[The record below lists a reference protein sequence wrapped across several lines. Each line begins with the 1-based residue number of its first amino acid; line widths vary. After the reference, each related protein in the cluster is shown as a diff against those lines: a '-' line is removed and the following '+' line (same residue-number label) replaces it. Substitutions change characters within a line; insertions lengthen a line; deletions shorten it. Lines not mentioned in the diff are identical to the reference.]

1 MKDIKL
7 KPLKIGHKGASSIAP
22 ENTLSAFRKAIDLN
36 ADYVEFDLHL
46 TRDNEIVICHDA
58 DTLRTTGIKK
68 VIKETTLEELQ
79 KLDAGQGEKIPT
91 LKELIKLTKGKL
103 NLQPEIKAQ
112 GMVEMIVDMFKR
124 NNLIDTTIISSFDFT
139 ELIKVKE
146 LDSKIKIGYLIPS
159 EITRINL
166 FKRYIRKA
174 LKNDFYAIHPHYN
187 SLTPEIM
194 NDVHDNGLKI
204 NVWTVD
210 EEKIIRKLIEF
221 GVDGIITDDLNLLN
235 KIIEDLF

>member
-1 MKDIKL
+1 MM
-7 KPLKIGHKGASSIAP
+7 KPLKIGHKGASLITP
-22 ENTLSAFRKAIDLN
+22 ENTLLAFQKAIDLK

-68 VIKETTLEELQ
+68 VIKETTLGELQ
-79 KLDAGQGEKIPT
+79 RLDAGQGEKIPT
-91 LKELIKLTKGKL
+91 LKELIQLSKGKL

-112 GMVEMIVDMFKR
+112 GMDELIVDMLKR
-124 NNLIDTTIISSFDFT
+124 NNLMDTTIISSFDLT
-139 ELIKVKE
+139 ELLKVKA
-146 LDSKIKIGYLIPS
+146 LDSRIKIGYLIPS

-166 FKRYIRKA
+166 FKRFIHKA

-187 SLTPEIM
+187 SLTPEIV
-194 NDVHDNGLKI
+194 NDAHDNGLKI

-210 EEKIIRKLIEF
+210 EEEIIRKLIEF
-221 GVDGIITDDLNLLN
+221 GVDGIITDDLDLLN
-235 KIIEDLF
+235 KILENLF

>member
-1 MKDIKL
+1 MI
-7 KPLKIGHKGASSIAP
+7 KPLKIGHKGASLVAP
-22 ENTLSAFRKAIDLN
+22 ENTLLAFQKAIDLK

-68 VIKETTLEELQ
+68 VIKETTLGELQ
-79 KLDAGQGEKIPT
+79 RLDAGEGEKIPT
-91 LKELIKLTKGKL
+91 LKELIKLSKGKL

-112 GMVEMIVDMFKR
+112 GMAELIVDMLKR
-124 NNLIDTTIISSFDFT
+124 NNLIDTVIISSFDFS
-139 ELIKVKE
+139 ELLKVKA
-146 LDSKIKIGYLIPS
+146 LDSRIKIGYLIPS
-159 EITRINL
+159 EVTKINL

-174 LKNDFYAIHPHYN
+174 LKNDFYAIHPYYN
-187 SLTPEIM
+187 SLTPEIAYEAH
-194 NDVHDNGLKI
+194 VNGLKI

-210 EEKIIRKLIEF
+210 EEKVIRKLVDLD
-221 GVDGIITDDLNLLN
+221 VDGIITDDLNLLN